1 MALEIEPKFVDLRQQ
16 LETIERDRL
25 EGRPLDSSAEN
36 EVLLAWQAL
45 PDTFGTL
52 KTVAFG
58 ILSIFSSSYSCE
70 SLFTTTNLIKSDIRN
85 RLADDT
91 SAACVAL
98 KTTMYKPDIKQLA
111 SFLQQQKSH

>member
-1 MALEIEPKFVDLRQQ
+1 MALEIEPKFIDLRQQ

-36 EVLLAWQAL
+36 EILRAWQAL
-45 PDTFGTL
+45 PDTFSTL

-70 SLFTTTNLIKSDIRN
+70 SLFSAMHLIKSNIRN
-85 RLADDT
+85 RLADAT
-91 SAACVAL
+91 SAPCGAL
-98 KTTMYKPDIKQLA
+98 KTTKYKPDIKQL
-111 SFLQQQKSH
+111 